1 MAQNNKIWIGP
12 GVLRAAS
19 DFKGE
24 RKVMP
29 GHEIPKGFVSSDRIK
44 QLEKR
49 GKICSESA
57 YTKRQA
63 ASGVVPVADAA
74 GKIKG
79 LEAEVKTLEKANKEL
94 TEGSGL
100 SVDADKIKDF
110 ETKISELEDIN
121 KVFEEEVAKLEESN
135 KALETEVEGLKK
147 ALGKAS
153 KKGDK

>member
-1 MAQNNKIWIGP
+1 MAQNSKIWIGP

-29 GHEIPKGFVSSDRIK
+29 GHEIPKGFVSGDRIK

-57 YTKRQA
+57 YTQRQA

-79 LEAEVKTLEKANKEL
+79 LEAEVRALEKANKEL
-94 TEGSGL
+94 TEGAGL
-100 SVDADKIKDF
+100 SVEAADKIKDL
-110 ETKISELEDIN
+110 EVKIGDLEGIN
-121 KVFEEEVAKLEESN
+121 KAFEEEVTVLEEDK
-135 KALETEVEGLKK
+135 KALEAEVTSLKD
-147 ALGKAS
+147 AS
-153 KKGDK
+153 KKGGK

>member
-1 MAQNNKIWIGP
+1 MAQNSKIWVGP

-24 RKVMP
+24 RKVLP

-63 ASGVVPVADAA
+63 ASGVVPVAGAA
-74 GKIKG
+74 EKIKG
-79 LEAEVKTLEKANKEL
+79 LEAEVKVLEKANKEL
-94 TEGSGL
+94 TEGAGL
-100 SVDADKIKDF
+100 SGDVDDKIKDF
-110 ETKISELEDIN
+110 ETKIDELEGMN
-121 KVFEEEVAKLEESN
+121 KAFEEEVTSLEEDKKN
-135 KALETEVEGLKK
+135 LEAEVISLKE
-147 ALGKAS
+147 AS
-153 KKGDK
+153 KKGGK

>member
-1 MAQNNKIWIGP
+1 MAQNSKIWIGP
-12 GVLRAAS
+12 GVLRAVP

-24 RKVMP
+24 KTVLP
-29 GHEIPKGFVSSDRIK
+29 GHEIPKGFVSNDRIK

-79 LEAEVKTLEKANKEL
+79 LEAEIKEL
-94 TEGSGL
+94 ELVAASGEEL
-100 SVDADKIKDF
+100 AAKIK
-110 ETKISELEDIN
+110 ELEATIQLLEGTNEELEDQI
-121 KVFEEEVAKLEESN
+121 
-135 KALETEVEGLKK
+135 KALKN
-147 ALGKAS
+147 AS
-153 KKGDK
+153 KDGK

>member
-1 MAQNNKIWIGP
+1 MTQNSKIWVGP

-63 ASGVVPVADAA
+63 ASGVVPVAGAA
-74 GKIKG
+74 EKIKG
-79 LEAEVKTLEKANKEL
+79 LEAEVKVLEKANKEL
-94 TEGSGL
+94 IEGAGL
-100 SVDADKIKDF
+100 SGDAADMIKDF
-110 ETKISELEDIN
+110 ETKIDELEGMN
-121 KVFEEEVAKLEESN
+121 KAFEEEVTALEEDKKN
-135 KALETEVEGLKK
+135 LEAEVISLKE
-147 ALGKAS
+147 AS
-153 KKGDK
+153 KKGGK

>member
-1 MAQNNKIWIGP
+1 MAQNSKIWIGP

-29 GHEIPKGFVSSDRIK
+29 GHEIPKGFVSGDRIK

-57 YTKRQA
+57 YTQRQA

-74 GKIKG
+74 GKIKS
-79 LEAEVKTLEKANKEL
+79 LEAEVKALEKANKEL
-94 TEGSGL
+94 TEGAGS
-100 SVDADKIKDF
+100 SVETADKIKDL
-110 ETKISELEDIN
+110 EAKISELEGMN
-121 KVFEEEVAKLEESN
+121 KVFEEEVA
-135 KALETEVEGLKK
+135 ALETEVTSLKE
-147 ALGKAS
+147 AS
-153 KKGDK
+153 KKGGK

>member
-1 MAQNNKIWIGP
+1 MTQNSKIWVGP

-24 RKVMP
+24 RKVLP

-63 ASGVVPVADAA
+63 ASGMVPVAGAA
-74 GKIKG
+74 EKIKG
-79 LEAEVKTLEKANKEL
+79 LEVEVKVLEKANKEL
-94 TEGSGL
+94 TEGAGL
-100 SVDADKIKDF
+100 SGDVADKIKDF
-110 ETKISELEDIN
+110 EAKIDELEGMN
-121 KVFEEEVAKLEESN
+121 KAFEEEIIVLEEDK
-135 KALETEVEGLKK
+135 KALEAEVVSLKE
-147 ALGKAS
+147 AS
-153 KKGDK
+153 KKGGK

>member
-1 MAQNNKIWIGP
+1 MAQNSKIWIGP
-12 GVLRAAS
+12 GVLRAVS

-29 GHEIPKGFVSSDRIK
+29 GHEIPKGFVSSDRMK

-57 YTKRQA
+57 YTRLQA

-79 LEAEVKTLEKANKEL
+79 LEAEVKALEKANQEL
-94 TEGSGL
+94 TEGAGL
-100 SVDADKIKDF
+100 SVETADKIKEF
-110 ETKISELEDIN
+110 EAKIKVLESLNEELID
-121 KVFEEEVAKLEESN
+121 SN
-135 KALETEVEGLKK
+135 KALEVEVEDLKK
-147 ALGKAS
+147 AAKKAGTD
-153 KKGDK
+153 KGDK